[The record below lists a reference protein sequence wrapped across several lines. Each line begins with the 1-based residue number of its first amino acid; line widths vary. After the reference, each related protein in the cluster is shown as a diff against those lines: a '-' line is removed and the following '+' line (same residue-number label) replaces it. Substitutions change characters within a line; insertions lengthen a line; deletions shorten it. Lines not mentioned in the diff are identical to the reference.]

1 MSIQTTL
8 PEGSLILVT
17 GASGYLGAHVTKQL
31 LHRGYKVRGTVRDMG
46 KAEWLSTDSF
56 PKEATNGS
64 LELVILNN
72 INDKNQIQQ
81 AIQGVAGVVH
91 IATPNTFDPDPNE
104 TVTQT
109 VKFVVNLLIA
119 AASEK
124 TVKEFVYTS
133 TIGAATMLPAQ
144 PGFHFDGTN
153 WNKGARALAWAPP
166 PYTPDRGMIAYVQ
179 GKVEAEQAFWK
190 FFEEN
195 KPTFKGN
202 TVIVCTVF
210 GPRLHEKSNSST
222 SAWLWSIYNNN
233 AAPMSFFPSSIFVDV
248 RDVALLHVAALLDPS
263 IEGARLPAWG
273 YEFNWNDIL
282 KILQQLHPGKALPVA
297 LDNPGGF
304 NGTADVAQAKHALKQ
319 WGGQDDFISLENGVI
334 DTLNGPSVSG

>member
-1 MSIQTTL
+1 MHIIYCLFFASHFRLIPILICLFWLCNVVATAGEISIKTQFFPPFEPSVLLVVYYHHYLSKMSIQTTL

-17 GASGYLGAHVTKQL
+17 GASGYIGAHVTKQL
-31 LHRGYKVRGTVRDMG
+31 LHRGYKVRGTVRDTG

-72 INDKNQIQQ
+72 INDKEQIQQ

-91 IATPNTFDPDPNE
+91 IATPNTFNPDPNE

-109 VKFVVNLLIA
+109 VEFVVNLLKA

-153 WNKGARALAWAPP
+153 WNEGARALAWAPP

-233 AAPMSFFPSSIFVDV
+233 AAPMSFFPSCMISPLQFF
-248 RDVALLHVAALLDPS
+248 LLS
-263 IEGARLPAWG
+263 
-273 YEFNWNDIL
+273 DI
-282 KILQQLHPGKALPVA
+282 
-297 LDNPGGF
+297 
-304 NGTADVAQAKHALKQ
+304 
-319 WGGQDDFISLENGVI
+319 
-334 DTLNGPSVSG
+334 

>member
-17 GASGYLGAHVTKQL
+17 
-31 LHRGYKVRGTVRDMG
+31 VRGTVRDIG

-72 INDKNQIQQ
+72 INDKKQIQQ

-91 IATPNTFDPDPNE
+91 IATPNTFNPDPNK

-109 VKFVVNLLIA
+109 VEFVVNLLIA

-153 WNKGARALAWAPP
+153 WNEGARALAWAPP

-195 KPTFKGN
+195 NPTFK
-202 TVIVCTVF
+202 
-210 GPRLHEKSNSST
+210 
-222 SAWLWSIYNNN
+222 A
-233 AAPMSFFPSSIFVDV
+233 IFIDV

-282 KILQQLHPGKALPVA
+282 KILQQLDPGKALPVA

-304 NGTADVAQAKHALKQ
+304 NGTADVAQAKHALKR
-319 WGGQDDFISLENGVI
+319 WGGQDDFISLEKGVI

>member
-17 GASGYLGAHVTKQL
+17 GASGYIGAHVTKQL
-31 LHRGYKVRGTVRDMG
+31 LHRGYKVRGTVRDTG

-72 INDKNQIQQ
+72 INDKEQIQQ

-91 IATPNTFDPDPNE
+91 IATPNTFNPDPNE

-109 VKFVVNLLIA
+109 VEFVVNLLKA

-153 WNKGARALAWAPP
+153 WNEGARALAWAPP

-195 KPTFKGN
+195 KPTFK
-202 TVIVCTVF
+202 
-210 GPRLHEKSNSST
+210 
-222 SAWLWSIYNNN
+222 A
-233 AAPMSFFPSSIFVDV
+233 IFVDV

-282 KILQQLHPGKALPVA
+282 KILRQLDPGKALPAA

-304 NGTADVAQAKHALKQ
+304 NGTADVAHAKHALKR
-319 WGGQDDFISLENGVI
+319 WGGQDDFISLKKGVI

>member
-17 GASGYLGAHVTKQL
+17 GASGYIGAHVTKQL
-31 LHRGYKVRGTVRDMG
+31 LHRGYKVRGTVRDIG

-56 PKEATNGS
+56 PKEAKNGS

-72 INDKNQIQQ
+72 INDKKQIQQ

-91 IATPNTFDPDPNE
+91 IATPNTFNPDPNE

-109 VKFVVNLLIA
+109 VEFVVNLLIA

-153 WNKGARALAWAPP
+153 WNEGARALAWAPP

-195 KPTFKGN
+195 KPTFK
-202 TVIVCTVF
+202 
-210 GPRLHEKSNSST
+210 
-222 SAWLWSIYNNN
+222 A
-233 AAPMSFFPSSIFVDV
+233 IFVDV

-282 KILQQLHPGKALPVA
+282 KILQQLDPGKALPAA

-304 NGTADVAQAKHALKQ
+304 NGTADVAQAKHALKR
-319 WGGQDDFISLENGVI
+319 WGGQDDFISLEKGVI

>member
-1 MSIQTTL
+1 MFIQTTL

-17 GASGYLGAHVTKQL
+17 GASGYIGAHVTKQL
-31 LHRGYKVRGTVRDMG
+31 LHRGYKVRGTVRDIS
-46 KAEWLSTDSF
+46 KAGWLLTDSF

-91 IATPNTFDPDPNE
+91 IATPNTFNPDPNE

-109 VKFVVNLLIA
+109 VNFVVSLLIA
-119 AASEK
+119 ASSEK
-124 TVKEFVYTS
+124 SVKEFVYTS

-144 PGFHFDGTN
+144 LGFHFDGTN
-153 WNKGARALAWAPP
+153 WNDSARALAWAPP
-166 PYTPDRGMIAYVQ
+166 PYSPDRGMIAYIQ
-179 GKVEAEQAFWK
+179 GKVEAEKAFWK
-190 FFEEN
+190 FFKE
-195 KPTFKGN
+195 KRPTF
-202 TVIVCTVF
+202 
-210 GPRLHEKSNSST
+210 
-222 SAWLWSIYNNN
+222 N
-233 AAPMSFFPSSIFVDV
+233 AIFVDV

-273 YEFNWNDIL
+273 YKFNWNDIL
-282 KILQQLHPGKALPVA
+282 KILQQLNPGKALPVA
-297 LDNPGGF
+297 LDNPEGF

-319 WGGQDDFISLENGVI
+319 WSGQGDFISLEKGVI
-334 DTLNGPSVSG
+334 DTLNGPSVPE

>member
-17 GASGYLGAHVTKQL
+17 GASGYIGAHVTKQL
-31 LHRGYKVRGTVRDMG
+31 LHRGYKVRGTVRDTG

-72 INDKNQIQQ
+72 INDKKQIQQ

-91 IATPNTFDPDPNE
+91 IATPNTFNPDPNE

-109 VKFVVNLLIA
+109 VEFVVSLLKA

-153 WNKGARALAWAPP
+153 WNEGARALAWAPP

-195 KPTFKGN
+195 KPTFK
-202 TVIVCTVF
+202 
-210 GPRLHEKSNSST
+210 
-222 SAWLWSIYNNN
+222 A
-233 AAPMSFFPSSIFVDV
+233 IFVDV

-282 KILQQLHPGKALPVA
+282 KILQQLDPGKALPAA

-304 NGTADVAQAKHALKQ
+304 NGTADVAQAKHAVKR
-319 WGGQDDFISLENGVI
+319 WGGQNDFISLEKGVI

>member
-17 GASGYLGAHVTKQL
+17 GASGYIGAHVTKQL
-31 LHRGYKVRGTVRDMG
+31 LHRGYKVRGTVRDIG

-56 PKEATNGS
+56 RKEATNGS

-72 INDKNQIQQ
+72 INDKKQIQQ

-91 IATPNTFDPDPNE
+91 IATPNTFNPDPNE

-109 VKFVVNLLIA
+109 VEFVVNLLIA

-144 PGFHFDGTN
+144 PGFHFDGSN
-153 WNKGARALAWAPP
+153 WNEGARALAWAPP

-195 KPTFKGN
+195 KPTFK
-202 TVIVCTVF
+202 
-210 GPRLHEKSNSST
+210 
-222 SAWLWSIYNNN
+222 A
-233 AAPMSFFPSSIFVDV
+233 IFVDV

-282 KILQQLHPGKALPVA
+282 KILQQLDPGKALPAA

-304 NGTADVAQAKHALKQ
+304 NGTADVAQAKHALKR
-319 WGGQDDFISLENGVI
+319 WGGQDDFISLEKGVI

>member
-17 GASGYLGAHVTKQL
+17 GASGYIGAHVTKQL
-31 LHRGYKVRGTVRDMG
+31 LHRGYKVRGTVRDIS
-46 KAEWLSTDSF
+46 KAGWLLTDSF

-91 IATPNTFDPDPNE
+91 IATTNTFNPDPNE

-109 VKFVVNLLIA
+109 VNFVVSLLIA
-119 AASEK
+119 ASSEK
-124 TVKEFVYTS
+124 SVKEFVYTS

-144 PGFHFDGTN
+144 LGFHFDGTN
-153 WNKGARALAWAPP
+153 WNDSARALAWAPP
-166 PYTPDRGMIAYVQ
+166 PYTPDRA
-179 GKVEAEQAFWK
+179 
-190 FFEEN
+190 
-195 KPTFKGN
+195 
-202 TVIVCTVF
+202 
-210 GPRLHEKSNSST
+210 
-222 SAWLWSIYNNN
+222 
-233 AAPMSFFPSSIFVDV
+233 IFVDV

-282 KILQQLHPGKALPVA
+282 KILQQLNPGKALPVA
-297 LDNPGGF
+297 LDNPEGF

-319 WGGQDDFISLENGVI
+319 WSGQGDFTSLEKGVI
-334 DTLNGPSVSG
+334 DTLNGPSVPE

>member
-17 GASGYLGAHVTKQL
+17 GASGYIGAHVTKQL
-31 LHRGYKVRGTVRDMG
+31 LHRG
-46 KAEWLSTDSF
+46 F

-72 INDKNQIQQ
+72 INDKEQIQQ

-91 IATPNTFDPDPNE
+91 IATPNTFNPDPNE

-109 VKFVVNLLIA
+109 VEFVVNLLKA

-153 WNKGARALAWAPP
+153 WNEGARALAWAPP

-195 KPTFKGN
+195 KPTFK
-202 TVIVCTVF
+202 
-210 GPRLHEKSNSST
+210 
-222 SAWLWSIYNNN
+222 A
-233 AAPMSFFPSSIFVDV
+233 IFVDV

-282 KILQQLHPGKALPVA
+282 KILRQLDPGKALPAA

-304 NGTADVAQAKHALKQ
+304 NGTADVAQAKHALKR
-319 WGGQDDFISLENGVI
+319 WGGQDDFISLGKGVI

>member
-17 GASGYLGAHVTKQL
+17 GASGYIGAHVTKQL
-31 LHRGYKVRGTVRDMG
+31 LHRGYKVRGTVRDIG
-46 KAEWLSTDSF
+46 KSEWLSTDSF

-91 IATPNTFDPDPNE
+91 IATPNTFNPDPNE

-109 VKFVVNLLIA
+109 VEFVVNLLIA

-153 WNKGARALAWAPP
+153 WNEGARALAWAPP

-195 KPTFKGN
+195 KPTFK
-202 TVIVCTVF
+202 
-210 GPRLHEKSNSST
+210 
-222 SAWLWSIYNNN
+222 A
-233 AAPMSFFPSSIFVDV
+233 MFVDV

-282 KILQQLHPGKALPVA
+282 KILQQLDPGKALPAA
-297 LDNPGGF
+297 LDNPGEF
-304 NGTADVAQAKHALKQ
+304 NGTADVAQAKHALKR
-319 WGGQDDFISLENGVI
+319 WGGQDDFISLEKGVI

>member
-17 GASGYLGAHVTKQL
+17 GASGYIGAHVTKQL
-31 LHRGYKVRGTVRDMG
+31 LHRGYKVRGTVRDIS

-91 IATPNTFDPDPNE
+91 IATPNTFNPDPNE

-109 VKFVVNLLIA
+109 VEFVVNLLIA

-153 WNKGARALAWAPP
+153 WNEGARALAWAPP

-195 KPTFKGN
+195 KPTFK
-202 TVIVCTVF
+202 
-210 GPRLHEKSNSST
+210 
-222 SAWLWSIYNNN
+222 A
-233 AAPMSFFPSSIFVDV
+233 IFVDV

-282 KILQQLHPGKALPVA
+282 KILQQLDPGKALPAA
-297 LDNPGGF
+297 LDKPGEF
-304 NGTADVAQAKHALKQ
+304 NGTADVAQAKHALKG
-319 WGGQDDFISLENGVI
+319 WGGQDDFISLEKGVI